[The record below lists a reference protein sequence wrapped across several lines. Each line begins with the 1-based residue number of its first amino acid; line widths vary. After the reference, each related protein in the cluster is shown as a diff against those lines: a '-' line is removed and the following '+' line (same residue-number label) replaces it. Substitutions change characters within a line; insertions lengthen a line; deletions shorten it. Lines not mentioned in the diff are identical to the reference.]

1 MTDADAAQRP
11 ASPATA
17 PTAPEPP
24 EPREEALSPPGRV
37 IVTGVSGRLG
47 RLVVQRLH
55 RVPGLRVLGIDRRA
69 FDGKPKD
76 VEHLR
81 VDLRSRRARE
91 AFRGGDVRALVH
103 MGVLHDPRQ
112 SQAEHYTW
120 NIQGTQRLL
129 EYCEKY
135 DVRKVV
141 VLSSA
146 SVYGPSPTNPQF
158 LTEDAPLMAGQRFPE
173 MRDLVAVDMLACS
186 HFWKNQQAETVVLR
200 PVHILGSVTNGPSD
214 YLRLRVAPTVLGF
227 DPMVQLIHELDVVE
241 AVALALRPGV
251 RGIFNLTGPGE
262 VPLSVILRELGRP
275 TLPIPH
281 FMAKPLL
288 AMLWR
293 SGLTSFP
300 VPEIDHARYVCM
312 VDGTRARE
320 QLGFRPRHNLR
331 ETIRAVLREQTPPPR
346 GAKS

>member
-1 MTDADAAQRP
+1 M
-11 ASPATA
+11 
-17 PTAPEPP
+17 
-24 EPREEALSPPGRV
+24 PGRV
-37 IVTGVSGRLG
+37 VVTGISGRLG
-47 RLVVQRLH
+47 RLVAQRLH
-55 RVPGLRVLGIDRRA
+55 REPGVRVMGIDRRA
-69 FDGKPKD
+69 FYGKPKD

-81 VDLRSRRARE
+81 VDLRSKRARE

-103 MGVLHDPRQ
+103 MGVLHDPRV

-120 NIQGTQRLL
+120 NVQGTQRLL

-146 SVYGPSPTNPQF
+146 NVYGPSPTNPQF

-200 PVHILGSVTNGPSD
+200 PVHILGSVTNGASD
-214 YLRLRVAPTVLGF
+214 YLRFRVAPTLLGF

-275 TLPIPH
+275 TIPIPH
-281 FMAKPLL
+281 FLAEPLL
-288 AMLWR
+288 SRLWR
-293 SGLTSFP
+293 WRLTSFP
-300 VPEIDHARYVCM
+300 VPEIDYARYVCM
-312 VDGTRARE
+312 VDGTRAHE
-320 QLGFRPRHNLR
+320 QLGFRPRYNLR
-331 ETIRAVLREQTPPPR
+331 ETIRAVLREQMPPPR
-346 GAKS
+346 DRKADR

>member
-1 MTDADAAQRP
+1 MTDQGAAQR
-11 ASPATA
+11 A
-17 PTAPEPP
+17 APE
-24 EPREEALSPPGRV
+24 AGLVPGRYV
-37 IVTGVSGRLG
+37 VTGISGRLG
-47 RLVVQRLH
+47 RLVAQRLH
-55 RVPGLRVLGIDRRA
+55 REPGVRVMGIDRRD
-69 FDGKPKD
+69 FWGKPKD

-91 AFRGGDVRALVH
+91 AFRGDDVRALVH
-103 MGVLHDPRQ
+103 MGVLHDPRV
-112 SQAEHYTW
+112 SQAEHYAW
-120 NIQGTQRLL
+120 NVQGTQKLL
-129 EYCEKY
+129 EYCERY

-158 LTEDAPLMAGQRFPE
+158 LSEDAPLMAGQRFPE

-186 HFWKNQQAETVVLR
+186 YFWKNQQAETVVLR

-214 YLRLRVAPTVLGF
+214 YLRFRVAPTLLGF

-241 AVALALRPGV
+241 AVARALRPGV

-262 VPLSVILRELGRP
+262 VPLSVALRELGR
-275 TLPIPH
+275 TTVPIPH
-281 FMAKPLL
+281 FLAEPLL
-288 AMLWR
+288 KRLWR
-293 SGLTSFP
+293 WGLTRFP

-320 QLGFRPRHNLR
+320 QLGFRPKYNLR
-331 ETIRAVLREQTPPPR
+331 ETIRAVLREQMPAPR
-346 GAKS
+346 DRKADR